1 VPHGEMVSKA
11 NNSRVASASSSE
23 EVGDI
28 RSPQGLVSFDHS
40 LSMQETTPSSSQRSE
55 LLQPPKLVSWRSGA
69 ASSPKHKRH
78 YSLFDFS
85 TNSRS
90 RTLGINNN
98 ILAAAVLD
106 DSPDYNI
113 IGNRIEDFDLQDV
126 PNMSL
131 PSTSPAASCSS
142 HDHQLGNASAAAPES
157 SHVKISSRK
166 SRDWK
171 RLLLPFNPDSLY
183 YHIHHSSRSRP
194 KVDDEKLLARGNSDS
209 KLLLDLQVESGQL
222 QNNNYYYSEKKFMG
236 AAAGVSA
243 GSASAHFT
251 SLGVSVSSE
260 LLSGELKTTA
270 DGTPKGVLELPELA
284 ARWREIQG
292 SKDWAGLLDPLDLDL
307 RKEIIR
313 YGEFAQMTYDNFD
326 SDSHSKYAGSARFA
340 KQELFDRVHNN
351 SSTCGAY
358 QVTRY
363 LYAAVADQNPASLP
377 AGTGYKS
384 RRSPADQVWDL
395 HSNWIGFVAVS
406 IDAEEIRRLGR
417 RDIVIAWRGTTVG
430 SLEWFNVADHA
441 SWQLQIMSA
450 TMTHHDE
457 LAAKTAPAH
466 DQPPP
471 PPQGGRSDSSK
482 SVLQRPKVVKGFW
495 TLYTS
500 KLPHSNFNQE
510 SPSEQVRVKSCPV
523 RFLCTVVRQSR
534 CC

>member
-1 VPHGEMVSKA
+1 MPHGEMVSKA

-313 YGEFAQMTYDNFD
+313 YGEFAQ
-326 SDSHSKYAGSARFA
+326 
-340 KQELFDRVHNN
+340 
-351 SSTCGAY
+351 
-358 QVTRY
+358 
-363 LYAAVADQNPASLP
+363 VA
-377 AGTGYKS
+377 
-384 RRSPADQVWDL
+384 
-395 HSNWIGFVAVS
+395 
-406 IDAEEIRRLGR
+406 E
-417 RDIVIAWRGTTVG
+417 DI
-430 SLEWFNVADHA
+430 
-441 SWQLQIMSA
+441 
-450 TMTHHDE
+450 
-457 LAAKTAPAH
+457 
-466 DQPPP
+466 
-471 PPQGGRSDSSK
+471 
-482 SVLQRPKVVKGFW
+482 
-495 TLYTS
+495 
-500 KLPHSNFNQE
+500 
-510 SPSEQVRVKSCPV
+510 
-523 RFLCTVVRQSR
+523 
-534 CC
+534 